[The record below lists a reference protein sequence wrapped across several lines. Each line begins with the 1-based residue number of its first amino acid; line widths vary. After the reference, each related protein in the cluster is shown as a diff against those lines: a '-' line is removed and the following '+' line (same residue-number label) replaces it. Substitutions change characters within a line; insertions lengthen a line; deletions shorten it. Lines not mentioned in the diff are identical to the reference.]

1 MPNIQL
7 KVIPHKTQDGIA
19 YQHLNFQIA
28 TDDGLIEPTDLKGL
42 TLPPS
47 IDYTQGVVIE
57 GKGPIWLY
65 GHLVHEC
72 HPAAWVAC
80 YDPRLGAV
88 VVSAH
93 TRQVGLGQV
102 LPLDLPTRP
111 HAH

>member
-1 MPNIQL
+1 MPNIHL
-7 KVIPHKTQDGIA
+7 SVISHTTQNGIA
-19 YQHLNFQIA
+19 YQHLRFQIA
-28 TDDGLIEPTDLKGL
+28 TDDHLIEPPDLKDL
-42 TLPPS
+42 TLPPALDFS
-47 IDYTQGVVIE
+47 QGVVIE

-93 TRQVGLGQV
+93 TRQVQVGQILALT
-102 LPLDLPTRP
+102 LPVAPVP
-111 HAH
+111 